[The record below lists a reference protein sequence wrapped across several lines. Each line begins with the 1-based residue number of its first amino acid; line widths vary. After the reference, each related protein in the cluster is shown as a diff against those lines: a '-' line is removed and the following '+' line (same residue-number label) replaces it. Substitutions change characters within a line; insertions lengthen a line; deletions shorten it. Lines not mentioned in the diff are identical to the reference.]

1 MNNNIILVS
10 GKSGTGKS
18 ACLRGLK
25 GKVLYANCENNKGLP
40 FKNSFKTKTITDP
53 YQVYEIFQYA
63 ETKPKIETIVIDS
76 LTFLMDMFETMYV
89 INSADTQKAWGQY
102 AQFFKELMQDY
113 VAKSTKKVIFIG
125 HTADEINDDKVRET
139 RVKVKGSLMSR
150 GIEAFFTTVV
160 STKVM
165 ELDDL
170 TKTNTDSKRLYKS
183 KLLNITE
190 DDELDEYKYCFQ
202 TRKVKGTTKEN
213 IRSSFDLFSRK
224 ESYIDNNIQL
234 VFDRLDEYYD
244 VEPKKE
250 KEPKSDE

>member
-1 MNNNIILVS
+1 MNNNIVLVS

-18 ACLRGLK
+18 FCLKDLR

-40 FKNSFKTKTITDP
+40 FKHSFKAKTITDP
-53 YQVYEIFQYA
+53 YQVYEVFQYA
-63 ETKPKIETIVIDS
+63 ETKPNIEYIVVDS

-102 AQFFKELMQDY
+102 AQFFKELMQEY

-125 HTADEINDDKVRET
+125 HTADEVNDDKVRET

-165 ELDDL
+165 ELTDL
-170 TKTNTDSKRLYKS
+170 KNYES
-183 KLLNITE
+183 KLLTITE
-190 DDELDEYKYCFQ
+190 DEEIDEYKYCFQ
-202 TRKVKGTTKEN
+202 TDKTKGTTKEN
-213 IRSSFDLFSRK
+213 MRAPFQLFSRK
-224 ESYIDNNIQL
+224 ETFIDNNIQL
-234 VFDRLDEYYD
+234 VFDRLDDYYG
-244 VEPKKE
+244 VKPKKE
-250 KEPKSDE
+250 KEPKSDG